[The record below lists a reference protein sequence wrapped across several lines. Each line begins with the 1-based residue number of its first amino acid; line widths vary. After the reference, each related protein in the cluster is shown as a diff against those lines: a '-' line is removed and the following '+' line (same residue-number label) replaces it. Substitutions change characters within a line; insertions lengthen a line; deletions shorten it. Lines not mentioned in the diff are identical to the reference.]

1 MLPTLSPSKPPPTTA
16 CSPSGRSPVPLHF
29 NSVQSAGGAKRLQYT
44 GGLHKRPSVITAHKQ
59 SRKEKPSKPES
70 ILNSSYQTLASTRRK
85 QINDMV
91 RSNDDSI
98 VKSDT
103 EVDTSAFQGFSLDRP
118 ITYKRFHEIELA
130 HLRSKNLDSLDQP
143 ATLV

>member
-1 MLPTLSPSKPPPTTA
+1 
-16 CSPSGRSPVPLHF
+16 
-29 NSVQSAGGAKRLQYT
+29 
-44 GGLHKRPSVITAHKQ
+44 
-59 SRKEKPSKPES
+59 
-70 ILNSSYQTLASTRRK
+70 
-85 QINDMV
+85 MV

-103 EVDTSAFQGFSLDRP
+103 EVDTTAFQGFSLDRP